1 MLPQYGNQLQ
11 SPTSAFNEINALAV
25 DLLNKKK
32 KQINP
37 VQVQAQVPYWMIKN
51 SDGYGNSSL
60 MINFLQSY
68 YDWLTDYY
76 GVTGANIFDLGALLD
91 VSSTSPS
98 LLPNFVNH
106 YAPDIAGVFEL
117 TDDEQKPT
125 NDSIR
130 NTLVGIKTDLYQLKS
145 TETAFRRLMST
156 LFSINPD
163 TITIEYPGQK
173 LMNLNDG
180 LLNSAVFPN
189 EIQWHPYAYVVKSE
203 VVDENV
209 YYEDVVRKTLH
220 PAGMRGFFETV
231 IIDGDVVDGDI
242 DVINFNEVPLI
253 ANYYPYGL
261 SSDFTLSKCTG
272 CTSAYSEFRAGWT
285 FPTHVYP
292 DWEESISESN
302 PVDFGSIKIYDF
314 FTLEVKPGEFS
325 PNDIIGTVCNYACGS
340 SGSAGFNWYIGQDQQ
355 YLRNVYIETQTI
367 EEPEL
372 SRNEDLSNKYN

>member
-91 VSSTSPS
+91 ISSTSPS

-106 YAPDIAGVFEL
+106 YAPDIAGIFQL
-117 TDDEQKPT
+117 SDEQKPT
-125 NDSIR
+125 DDSIR
-130 NTLVGIKTDLYQLKS
+130 NTLIGIKTDLYQLKS

-163 TITIEYPGQK
+163 NITIEYPGQK

-180 LLNSAVFPN
+180 VLNNAVLVDS
-189 EIQWHPYAYVVKSE
+189 IQFHPYAYIIKSD
-203 VVDENV
+203 VSDDNV
-209 YYEDVVRKTLH
+209 YYEDAVRKTLH
-220 PAGMRGFFETV
+220 PAGMQGFFENV
-231 IIDGDVVDGDI
+231 IIDDDVGDGDV

-261 SSDFTLSKCTG
+261 SSDFTLNKCTG
-272 CTSAYSEFRAGWT
+272 CTSSYPQFRAGWT

-292 DWEESISESN
+292 DWEESISQSN
-302 PVDFGSIKIYDF
+302 PTDFGSIKIYDF
-314 FTLEVKPGEFS
+314 FTLEVKAGEFS
-325 PNDIIGTVCNYACGS
+325 PNDTIGTSCDFACGLNGDTQLQWTVGDEQS
-340 SGSAGFNWYIGQDQQ
+340 DKFDKFNETGQQSPVV
-355 YLRNVYIETQTI
+355 LRDPIDF
-367 EEPEL
+367 PEL
-372 SRNEDLSNKYN
+372 S